1 MPTIYP
7 RDENTYFIDAENA
20 AEMARLTLQDRI
32 TTQAMGG
39 LFPERSDFSS
49 IEDIL
54 DIACGP
60 GGWTLDVAFEHPD
73 INVVGI
79 DISQIM
85 VGYAKAQA
93 RVQRLDNASFRVM
106 DVLKPL
112 DFPDNSFDLINSRFI
127 SAFMPPT
134 AWPKLME
141 ECVRVARP
149 GGVIRLTES
158 EWNLTNSL
166 AYETLH
172 SMTAQALKLAGRS
185 FSPDGRNAG
194 ITPMLGSF
202 LQQARCKN
210 IQHAAYMIDFSA
222 GTAAYNSL
230 YQNSMVFFKLVEPF
244 LLNMNV
250 TSAEEF
256 DVIYHRMLDE
266 LALDSFRGISFIL
279 SVWGE
284 TS

>member
-20 AEMARLTLQDRI
+20 AEMARLMHQDHL
-32 TTQAMGG
+32 TTRGMGG
-39 LFPERSDFSS
+39 LFPERTDFSS

-73 INVVGI
+73 INVVGV

-85 VGYAKAQA
+85 IQYARTQA
-93 RVQRLDNASFRVM
+93 KVQQLDNASFRVM
-106 DVLKPL
+106 DVLQPL

-127 SAFMPPT
+127 FAFMPPT
-134 AWPKLME
+134 AWSKLID
-141 ECVRVARP
+141 ECARIARP
-149 GGVIRLTES
+149 GGIIRLTET

-172 SMTAQALKLAGRS
+172 GMTTKALKLAGRS
-185 FSPDGRNAG
+185 FSPDGRNVG

-202 LQQARCKN
+202 LQQAQCRN
-210 IQHAAYMIDFSA
+210 IQQAAYVIDFSA
-222 GTAAYNSL
+222 GTAAHNSL
-230 YQNSMVFFKLVEPF
+230 YQNLMAFFKLVEPF
-244 LLNMNV
+244 LLNMGV
-250 TSAEEF
+250 TTSEEF
-256 DVIYHRMLDE
+256 DKLYHRMLDE
-266 LALDSFRGISFIL
+266 LALDSFRAISFIL

-284 TS
+284 TP

>member
-20 AEMARLTLQDRI
+20 AEMARLVHQDRL
-32 TTQAMGG
+32 TTEGMGG
-39 LFPERSDFSS
+39 LFPERADLSG

-79 DISQIM
+79 DISQTMI
-85 VGYAKAQA
+85 GYAKAQA
-93 RVQRLDNASFRVM
+93 RVQSLDNASFRVM

-112 DFPDNSFDLINSRFI
+112 DFPDNSFDLINARFI
-127 SAFMPPT
+127 FAFMPPT
-134 AWPKLME
+134 AWPNLME
-141 ECVRVARP
+141 ECVRIARP
-149 GGVIRLTES
+149 GGIIRLTET

-166 AYETLH
+166 GYETLH
-172 SMTAQALKLAGRS
+172 GMTARALKLAGRS

-202 LQQARCKN
+202 FQQAHCKN
-210 IQHAAYMIDFSA
+210 IQHAAYVLDFSA
-222 GTAAYNSL
+222 GTAAHLSL
-230 YQNSMVFFKLVEPF
+230 YQNLRAFFKLVEPF
-244 LLNMNV
+244 LINMNV
-250 TSAEEF
+250 TTPEEF
-256 DVIYHRMLDE
+256 DVLYHHMLDE
-266 LALDSFRGISFIL
+266 MALDTFRAISFIL

-284 TS
+284 TP